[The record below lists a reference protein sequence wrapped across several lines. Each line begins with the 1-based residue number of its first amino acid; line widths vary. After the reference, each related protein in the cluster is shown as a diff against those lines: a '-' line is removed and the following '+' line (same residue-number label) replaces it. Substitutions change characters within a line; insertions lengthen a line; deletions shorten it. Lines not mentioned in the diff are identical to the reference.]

1 MTVLI
6 IVNLILMVLIL
17 NLLRLKKY
25 RNRLEP
31 NSQIIVA
38 LLNSLQK
45 KKISKK

>member
-1 MTVLI
+1 MPILFM
-6 IVNLILMVLIL
+6 VNLILMVLIL

-38 LLNSLQK
+38 LLNNLQK